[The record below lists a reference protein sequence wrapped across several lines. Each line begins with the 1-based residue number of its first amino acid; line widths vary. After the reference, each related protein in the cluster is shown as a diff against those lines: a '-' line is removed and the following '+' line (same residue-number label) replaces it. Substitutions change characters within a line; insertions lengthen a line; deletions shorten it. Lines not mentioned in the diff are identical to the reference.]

1 VVNVKKSLLQGAYAR
16 GNMVILLEE
25 TMDMSRTVY
34 FHTCEDR
41 NCPGMIIVEYTPAIV
56 VGSAFRPEFTDRHPC
71 PICGGDMKTVLMEAG
86 GTEIIPDPG
95 WPEQIQ
101 AGMTLYSRTPFLP
114 TIKRKVDQ
122 TKPLPSETEAPTPPS
137 ATPEQLKDLT
147 ERLFTDE
154 DLAGLFKVSKRVIA
168 TWVKDKRIRPVKL
181 TEKNKRLYTKA
192 IIEDFVQRESG
203 LIALQSPGMG
213 NIPAPRP
220 RKSVSIEES
229 RNLVKKMRK
238 KIESDK

>member
-1 VVNVKKSLLQGAYAR
+1 
-16 GNMVILLEE
+16 
-25 TMDMSRTVY
+25 
-34 FHTCEDR
+34 
-41 NCPGMIIVEYTPAIV
+41 
-56 VGSAFRPEFTDRHPC
+56 
-71 PICGGDMKTVLMEAG
+71 MKTVLMEPG
-86 GTEIIPDPG
+86 DSQIIPDPG

-101 AGMTLYSRTPFLP
+101 AGMTLYNRTSFFPA
-114 TIKRKVDQ
+114 IKRKIDQ
-122 TKPLPSETEAPTPPS
+122 TKPSRSETEAPAPPFS
-137 ATPEQLKDLT
+137 PPEQLKELT

-154 DLAGLFKVSKRVIA
+154 DLAGLFKVSKRVIS

-203 LIALQSPGMG
+203 LIALQSQGIG